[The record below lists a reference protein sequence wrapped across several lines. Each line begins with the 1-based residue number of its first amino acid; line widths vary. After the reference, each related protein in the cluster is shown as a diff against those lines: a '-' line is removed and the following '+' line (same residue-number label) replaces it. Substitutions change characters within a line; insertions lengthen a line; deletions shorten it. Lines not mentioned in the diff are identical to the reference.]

1 MRGTPAL
8 KSRCLYREDRAP
20 PVGTRS
26 FCGSIDATGPF
37 AFMTRWRKT
46 YGLVRLASRL
56 AASSLIHPR
65 RTQSVAER
73 LAAFPRALPLRASV
87 HVAWNDHQIP
97 YIEADNDTDLA
108 VALGAVHAHLRLAQI
123 EIMRRIAYGRLSEAA
138 GAVAFE
144 LDQMLRI
151 VDFPRAVPE
160 TLAQLPTTTRTWLE
174 GFVDGINATIRQAPA
189 RPEEVVLFGLDPKPW
204 TVADVL
210 AVGQLAAI
218 DFSWRVWHRLLGLR
232 DRPDWTHLWRRI
244 VDAEAAPVP
253 SLAGSGAAALT
264 IDQFWGAFGRIGS
277 NAAAVSA
284 ARSATGG
291 ALLSSDPHLS
301 IMAPNSW
308 LVAGMASPSFNI
320 VGLMIPGLPVIAL
333 GRNQRIAWSGTSL
346 HAASSDL
353 FDVTDLAGAAVR
365 ERRETIHVRWSRPR
379 EIVVRETEHGPIL
392 TDSPLMK
399 GRGSRDL
406 ALKWI
411 GHRPSDEISAMLAMM
426 RAQSWEDF
434 TRAIDGF
441 AGPAQNLV
449 FADTTGNV
457 GQAMAA
463 HLPRRPAA
471 TPDDLVLHP
480 EAISNWD
487 AVVTARDLPQRYAPD
502 EGFVA
507 SANDRPVE
515 ETAVPVG
522 FFFSPD
528 ERVTRLREA
537 LRANATVTLADLA
550 ALHRD
555 VAMPSAPAMRDLLLA
570 AHDRSDGEAAPDARA
585 LMDTLRQW
593 DGVHTA
599 QSRGALAF
607 ELFLFHFLHHLHG
620 EDGMAL
626 YRGSLQPWDLLREDM
641 SALPSARIA
650 TAAQTAA
657 QAAGSTFAEHRCW
670 GDLHRI
676 KLAHPFA
683 SMPLLGRRY
692 IFSDVPVGG
701 SNETLMKT
709 AHGLSAGPHSVGF
722 GANARFLADL
732 GAPDENYVVLL
743 GGQDGWLGSTT
754 FDDQFDLWQRGD
766 YCRLPLRPETA
777 RAEFAHHLTVQPTAR
792 SAPSNA

>member
-1 MRGTPAL
+1 M
-8 KSRCLYREDRAP
+8 
-20 PVGTRS
+20 
-26 FCGSIDATGPF
+26 I
-37 AFMTRWRKT
+37 RWRKT

-56 AASSLIHPR
+56 AASALSHR
-65 RTQSVAER
+65 RETLSVTER
-73 LAAFPRALPLRASV
+73 LGAFPRSLPLRSAVRIDWSEQ
-87 HVAWNDHQIP
+87 QIP
-97 YIEADNDTDLA
+97 FIEAEHDEDLA

-138 GAVAFE
+138 GAVAIE
-144 LDQMLRI
+144 LDHTLRI

-160 TLAQLPTTTRTWLE
+160 MLARMPAATRIWLE
-174 GFVDGINATIRQAPA
+174 GFVSGINATIRHAPA
-189 RPEEVVLFGLDPKPW
+189 HPEEFVLFGLDPKPW
-204 TVADVL
+204 SVADVL

-218 DFSWRVWHRLLGLR
+218 DFSWRVWHRLLSLR

-253 SLAGSGAAALT
+253 SLAGSGDAPSV
-264 IDQFWGAFGRIGS
+264 IDLLWGAFGRTGS

-284 ARSATGG
+284 ERSATGG
-291 ALLSSDPHLS
+291 ALLTSDPHLS

-308 LVAGMASPSFNI
+308 LAAGMASPGFNI

-333 GRNQRIAWSGTSL
+333 GRNRWIGWSGTSL

-353 FDVTDLAGAAVR
+353 FDVTDLSADGVR
-365 ERRETIHVRWSRPR
+365 ERREIIDVRWARPQ
-379 EIVVRETEHGPIL
+379 EVAVRETEHGPIIS
-392 TDSPLMK
+392 DSPLLKSK
-399 GRGSRDL
+399 GRRDL
-406 ALKWI
+406 ALTWI

-434 TRAIDGF
+434 TAAIDGF
-441 AGPAQNLV
+441 AAPAQNLI
-449 FADTTGNV
+449 FADAVGKV

-463 HLPRRPAA
+463 HLPRRPVA
-471 TPDDLVLHP
+471 TPDDLVIAP
-480 EAISNWD
+480 EAIGNWHTI
-487 AVVTARDLPQRYAPD
+487 VTARDLPQRYNPD

-515 ETAVPVG
+515 QMAVPVG

-528 ERVTRLREA
+528 ERISRLRAA
-537 LRANATVTLADLA
+537 LSANATVTLADLA

-555 VAMPSAPAMRDLLLA
+555 VAMPSAPALRDLLLSA
-570 AHDRSDGEAAPDARA
+570 LGRAEDGNEAPVGVLVGA
-585 LMDTLRQW
+585 LRRW
-593 DGVHTA
+593 DGVHGVES
-599 QSRGALAF
+599 QGALAF

-641 SALPSARIA
+641 NALSPARLAAAARSAAVA
-650 TAAQTAA
+650 AAQT
-657 QAAGSTFAEHRCW
+657 FAKYRCW

-676 KLAHPFA
+676 KLSHPFA
-683 SMPLLGRRY
+683 GIPLLRRRY
-692 IFSDVPVGG
+692 VFSDLPVGG

-709 AHGLSAGPHSVGF
+709 AHGLSAGPHTVGF

-732 GAPDENYVVLL
+732 GDPDETYVVLL

-754 FDDQFDLWQRGD
+754 FADQFDLWQRGA
-766 YCRLPLRPETA
+766 YCRLPLRPATA
-777 RAEFAHHLTVQPTAR
+777 QAEFAHSMTIRPAAR
-792 SAPSNA
+792 EGTGHA